1 MKARRNGSNRDPW
14 FARALT
20 IQTVCIRRYAYA
32 SQNSFCYLVT
42 KGALQLLRT
51 NRRAKLFDCIDR
63 IKSDGLCKI
72 QKFNDINAPLATFDR
87 GHKRL
92 ITPQSFCELGLRQ
105 TRFLP
110 LLNKQR
116 DQGLLRGDRSVRGIF
131 SAPENKGQTNN
142 RIYRLSKKQILYG
155 LEVLSGSVP

>member
-116 DQGLLRGDRSVRGIF
+116 DQGLLPRRSERSWHFFCPREQG
-131 SAPENKGQTNN
+131 ADK
-142 RIYRLSKKQILYG
+142 
-155 LEVLSGSVP
+155 